1 MVQKTATLNLNN
13 GTAPIELPVLSGTM
27 GPDVID
33 IRTLHKQSGMFTYD
47 PGYLSTA
54 SNNSSITFI
63 DGEKGI
69 LLYRGYPI
77 EQLAMHCDF
86 VDVCY
91 LLMNGELPTPQQ
103 KASFDG
109 AIKEHSMLHEQL
121 VRFFNG
127 FRRDAHPMAVM
138 VGVVGAL
145 SAFYHEALN
154 ISDPAYRQ
162 QSAFRLIAKLPTI
175 AAMAYKYNIG
185 QPYVYQ
191 KSLEL
196 RGKFLA
202 YDVFRTFRRIYH
214 QPCDRSGIGSYFDF
228 TCGSRTKCFNL
239 NGAFS
244 RF

>member
-103 KASFDG
+103 KLVLMAPLKSIPCCMNNWFGFLMVSD
-109 AIKEHSMLHEQL
+109 AMLTQW
-121 VRFFNG
+121 R
-127 FRRDAHPMAVM
+127 
-138 VGVVGAL
+138 
-145 SAFYHEALN
+145 
-154 ISDPAYRQ
+154 
-162 QSAFRLIAKLPTI
+162 
-175 AAMAYKYNIG
+175 
-185 QPYVYQ
+185 
-191 KSLEL
+191 
-196 RGKFLA
+196 
-202 YDVFRTFRRIYH
+202 
-214 QPCDRSGIGSYFDF
+214 
-228 TCGSRTKCFNL
+228 
-239 NGAFS
+239 
-244 RF
+244 